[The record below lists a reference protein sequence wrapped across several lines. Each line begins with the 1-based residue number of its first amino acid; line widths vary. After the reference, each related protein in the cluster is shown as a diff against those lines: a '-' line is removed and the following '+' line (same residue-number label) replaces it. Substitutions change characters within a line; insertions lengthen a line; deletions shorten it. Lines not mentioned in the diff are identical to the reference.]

1 MKRGVVLMA
10 VAALWFAGC
19 AGSAPT
25 RAPRPRPL
33 PQTQTQTPAPLPA
46 PAQVPLA
53 ERAYAEGYTDGWRD
67 REAGVSPDH
76 SRHATPYHQSSG
88 SEFRAGYADG
98 YQRRPHRYGGGVE

>member
-1 MKRGVVLMA
+1 MNRGVVLMA
-10 VAALWFAGC
+10 AATLWLAGC
-19 AGSAPT
+19 AGSATT

-33 PQTQTQTPAPLPA
+33 PQAPAPL

-76 SRHATPYHQSSG
+76 SRHATPYLKSSG
-88 SEFRAGYADG
+88 RDFRAGYADG
-98 YQRRPHRYGGGVE
+98 YQRRPHRYGGGLE